1 MKSEEQIRSKIA
13 EAERYIKE
21 RLEDHEWSPDRIMIL
36 ELLNTSRS
44 SLLWVLS
51 DKDRIEKDELT
62 KKVDWEITCHEASEI
77 FFNLKRKKMIS
88 QREVEKRYSKLLK
101 DVETND
107 YYKIDLTN
115 RVNCY
120 VCECGHVTKTKD
132 IDPGVTPF
140 FHRCERCGIPAKS
153 TFYKDI
159 IPDQPPT
166 EEWYRPTLKEAFKMR
181 KNPEMLDHVLSGGLV
196 IRKIIQN

>member
-36 ELLNTSRS
+36 ESLNTSRS

-77 FFNLKRKKMIS
+77 F
-88 QREVEKRYSKLLK
+88 
-101 DVETND
+101 
-107 YYKIDLTN
+107 
-115 RVNCY
+115 
-120 VCECGHVTKTKD
+120 
-132 IDPGVTPF
+132 
-140 FHRCERCGIPAKS
+140 
-153 TFYKDI
+153 
-159 IPDQPPT
+159 
-166 EEWYRPTLKEAFKMR
+166 
-181 KNPEMLDHVLSGGLV
+181 
-196 IRKIIQN
+196 